1 MKKSIIILFFFSF
14 LLFPSCEMI
23 VTEVEGE
30 DCYQGDQ
37 LAIIGYLSNYGA
49 VVSVQKTT
57 SPIGDNANAA
67 FLNDA
72 KVELLISPEDTV
84 VSKLEKIND
93 HIFVT
98 PEWFIPDCKNEYFI
112 KVSAS
117 GLETVTSFSQK
128 PFISS
133 TIDVVR
139 MEINEKN
146 YHVDDYTV
154 YTLFGRPRSFWLT
167 YYMEN
172 SDREIKNNRS
182 NLLFRYKGGLYEYTD
197 RVFQPYTMP
206 HFYMDLGV
214 GTGHF
219 LEIPKVVSGSSYFL
233 DQITTSETIEY
244 NDSTWQVIDRVDSV
258 LVQSIVYS
266 SDFINFFEKMNE
278 YLENRTDPFS
288 IMADKLPSNMSN
300 NIGYFGGMFISER
313 EIALPPNKNATIN
326 YEY

>member
-1 MKKSIIILFFFSF
+1 
-14 LLFPSCEMI
+14 MI
-23 VTEVEGE
+23 VTEAEGE

-37 LAIIGYLSNYGA
+37 LAVIGYLSNYGA

-57 SPIGDNANAA
+57 TPIGDNANAA

-72 KVELLISPEDTV
+72 KVELLTSPGNTV
-84 VSKLEKIND
+84 VSKLEKKND
-93 HIFVT
+93 HIFIT
-98 PEWFIPDCKNEYFI
+98 PEWFKADSSLEYFI

-117 GLETVTSFSQK
+117 GLETVTSFPQK

-133 TIDVVR
+133 TIDVIT
-139 MEINEKN
+139 MEIEEKN
-146 YHVDDYTV
+146 YRVDDYTV
-154 YTLFGRPRSFWLT
+154 YILFGRPRSFWLT
-167 YYMEN
+167 YYIEN
-172 SDREIKNNRS
+172 SAREIKNNRS
-182 NLLFRYKGGLYEYTD
+182 NILFRYKGGLYEYTD

-206 HFYMDLGV
+206 HFYIDLGV

-219 LEIPKVVSGSSYFL
+219 LEIPKVVTGSFYFS
-233 DQITTSETIEY
+233 DQVTTNETIEY

-266 SDFINFFEKMNE
+266 PDFINFFEKMNE

-288 IMADKLPSNMSN
+288 ILADKLPSNMSN

-313 EIALPPNKNATIN
+313 EIALPPNKHATIN
-326 YEY
+326 YEF